1 MGKIKKKEIKNKWG
15 RCYVPEPI
23 FKFYQMLLVEVNRPS
38 QHEAEGRMKLSFLFI
53 FSFQRIWGY
62 QHFFTFFDLAIS
74 ITFFKPQYSDLKNS
88 LCVLGEGGFVSFD
101 CLPLLL
107 PAYLT
112 INVNISFCLVSII
125 LVEQF
130 GIESWNLTSRP
141 EVGMEKI
148 LY

>member
-1 MGKIKKKEIKNKWG
+1 
-15 RCYVPEPI
+15 
-23 FKFYQMLLVEVNRPS
+23 
-38 QHEAEGRMKLSFLFI
+38 MKLSFLFI

-74 ITFFKPQYSDLKNS
+74 ITFFKPQWSDLKYS

-141 EVGMEKI
+141 EVGLLVF
-148 LY
+148 LYIGNMSDRNHFIYGNMSHWFLFLYVNLKKLF